1 MSEPATATES
11 TPTSMWSDLRYL
23 ISTFDRRSRW
33 LLVVNVFVQFLV
45 ALMDLLGL
53 AAIYPLMQVALG
65 SSIDSGTV
73 GDIHHLFGDQPRN
86 DFAIT
91 LAALMGVSFLAKA
104 ALSSFLVWWSLG
116 LVTKLQTRTSR
127 RLLERYMSESYLEH
141 RKRNVGEVM
150 RAVGAATAAAHSNVL
165 GGLLALT
172 SALLSVVFIAGLL
185 LAVTPVAAI
194 CAAVYFA
201 VAVFLIQRLLAP
213 ANRRAGEVAQFNSW
227 VMSKSLMEA
236 MQGFREASLHGAKN
250 YFIQRYDDANVEN
263 AQASRRA
270 NFLSQ
275 LPKNLLEFVTMIGLT
290 VLIVVSV
297 ISGNA
302 QSTMPALSLFVG
314 ATVKILPLMISITAT
329 FGLIRFGR
337 DGLKITVEALKEM
350 QGSHPAPKTSV
361 HRDEQASA
369 ARTPLPDDAA
379 LDARGVFFRYDTDSP
394 NVLEN
399 IDLHVRAGS
408 SLALC
413 GPSGSGKTTL
423 VDILLGLITP
433 TKGTVTYGGLRTD
446 EHDPRWLDAVAY
458 VPQDVYIMDDSLANN
473 VAFGIPPE
481 EQDADK
487 IRHCLERAEM
497 GDVLASLPDDID
509 TPLGERGTRLSGGQR
524 QRIGIARAL
533 YRDPKVIVLDEATS
547 ALDNATEHKIT
558 KTVNSLRGDITTV
571 IVAHRLSTVRNVDA
585 LAFLQNGRVEA
596 LGTFAEV
603 EQQSPTFARLVH
615 LGRLDGAEDA
625 QVPDDLHQ

>member
-1 MSEPATATES
+1 MSEPTSAES
-11 TPTSMWSDLRYL
+11 APSSMWADLKYL
-23 ISTFDRRSRW
+23 IGTFDRRSRW

-73 GDIHHLFGDQPRN
+73 GDIHRLFGNQPRN

-91 LAALMGVSFLAKA
+91 LAALMGLSFLAKA
-104 ALSSFLVWWSLG
+104 ALASFLVWWSLG

-127 RLLERYMSESYLEH
+127 RLLERYMSETYLEH

-150 RAVGAATAAAHSNVL
+150 RAVGSATAAAHSNVL

-172 SALLSVVFIAGLL
+172 SAMLSVVFIAGLL
-185 LAVTPVAAI
+185 LVVTPVAAI

-213 ANRRAGEVAQFNSW
+213 ANRRAGEVAQFTSW

-236 MQGFREASLHGAKN
+236 MQGFREAHLHGATG
-250 YFIQRYDDANVEN
+250 YFVRRYDEANIDN
-263 AQASRRA
+263 AQASRKA
-270 NFLSQ
+270 NFLAQ

-297 ISGNA
+297 VSGNA

-329 FGLIRFGR
+329 FGMIRYGR
-337 DGLKITVEALKEM
+337 DGLKITVQALKEM
-350 QGSHPAPKTSV
+350 QGDRRLRSSRSE
-361 HRDEQASA
+361 RDEEQPSVGA
-369 ARTPLPDDAA
+369 PLPDDAS
-379 LDARGVFFRYDTDSP
+379 LDARGVSFRYDAESP
-394 NVLEN
+394 NVLED
-399 IDLHVRAGS
+399 IDLHIPAGS

-423 VDILLGLITP
+423 VDILLGLIEP
-433 TKGTVTYGGLRTD
+433 TQGRVTYGGLRTAD
-446 EHDPRWLDAVAY
+446 HDPRWLDAVAY
-458 VPQDVYIMDDSLANN
+458 VPQDVYLMDDTLANN

-481 EQDADK
+481 QQDGDK
-487 IRHCLERAEM
+487 IRRCLERAEM
-497 GDVLASLPDDID
+497 GDVLASLPEGID

-585 LAFLQNGRVEA
+585 LAFLQNGHIEA
-596 LGTFAEV
+596 LGTFAQV
-603 EQQSPTFARLVH
+603 EAQSPTFARLVQ
-615 LGRLDGAEDA
+615 LGRLDGADDA
-625 QVPDDLHQ
+625 AVPLDA